1 MRSKAEILAKALVLQ
16 DSAIRAEQI
25 LSLFDALPQD
35 RNDRNEQ
42 GFSFSSGAFVRI
54 KVGLRKSCK
63 SFPWAIQAINKFARV
78 VVPSGFWTSFAI
90 LERDQTSEHIDA
102 ANAMLPSYLIPLSSF
117 QGGQLRVQSPSGVV
131 HLDVAKGPVTFCARQ
146 HMHSSCPFRGRR
158 VVLALFSLQGAV
170 HLSHDDR
177 SSLQALAFPIP
188 SNEQFQLSEA
198 IQPSQLGLEKS
209 VEALLPRQ
217 YVASSTTEGFVP
229 SGCASLSVPGPAE
242 DLLPNCTA
250 PSATKDS
257 APSGSNTLSVQGP
270 DGGQSPNSKRPRL
283 LPEPQPQRQAPL
295 LVELCAGSAILSST
309 AQAYGWD
316 SVPIDQAS
324 CRFAPTRL

>member
-117 QGGQLRVQSPSGVV
+117 QGGQLRVQSPNGVV

-170 HLSHDDR
+170 HLSHEDR
-177 SSLQALAFPIP
+177 SSLQALAFPIR
-188 SNEQFQLSEA
+188 
-198 IQPSQLGLEKS
+198 LEKS

-217 YVASSTTEGFVP
+217 YVASSTTERFVP
-229 SGCASLSVPGPAE
+229 SGCTSLSVPGPAE
-242 DLLPNCTA
+242 DLLPKCA
-250 PSATKDS
+250 VSSARKDS

-309 AQAYGWD
+309 ADA
-316 SVPIDQAS
+316 
-324 CRFAPTRL
+324 FA

>member
-102 ANAMLPSYLIPLSSF
+102 ANAMVAKLPSYLIPLSSF
-117 QGGQLRVQSPSGVV
+117 QGGQLRVQSPHGVV

-158 VVLALFSLQGAV
+158 VVLALFSLQRAV
-170 HLSHDDR
+170 HLSHEDR
-177 SSLQALAFPIP
+177 SSLQALSFPIP
-188 SNEQFQLSEA
+188 SNEHFQSSEA

-229 SGCASLSVPGPAE
+229 SGCTSLSVPGPAE
-242 DLLPNCTA
+242 DLLPKCTA
-250 PSATKDS
+250 SSARQRLCPINQQHPVC
-257 APSGSNTLSVQGP
+257 A
-270 DGGQSPNSKRPRL
+270 RP
-283 LPEPQPQRQAPL
+283 
-295 LVELCAGSAILSST
+295 
-309 AQAYGWD
+309 
-316 SVPIDQAS
+316 
-324 CRFAPTRL
+324 